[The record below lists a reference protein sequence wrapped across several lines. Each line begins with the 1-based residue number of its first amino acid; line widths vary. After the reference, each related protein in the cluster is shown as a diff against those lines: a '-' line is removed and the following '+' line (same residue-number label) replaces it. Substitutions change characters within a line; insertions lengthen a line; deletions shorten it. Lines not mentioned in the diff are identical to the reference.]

1 MPRMKLDKRDFDTKA
16 LDVGYEK
23 STFKRYTGDVPRSG
37 TILKARVNKMWWT
50 QSGDGTSQIFLMAFA
65 EGNTGDR
72 KQYNG
77 LPIKE
82 YLTFKPEASF
92 RYMPFLENFGITLD
106 DIRLRMFVE
115 DEPDNIG
122 DVITSLGDWVVGSDD
137 ALCRIVIFRD
147 RYQDEY
153 NAKVDREGWLPY
165 DEAGEVDDDEDDDE
179 DEPPA
184 RPTSRAR
191 GRSSQDGRQASSRR
205 RPEPEPEDEDE
216 TDDDEPDDDEDN
228 EDDYEV
234 DEADDDEEA
243 EEDAEEEEPPAR
255 PARRGATTRA
265 ASPRQPARSSARQ
278 SAREPARAGGGR
290 REASGSTRVGSRG
303 TAARGGSGRAN
314 EAAAR
319 DRRGRGS
326 SDDPP
331 F

>member
-1 MPRMKLDKRDFDTKA
+1 MKLDKRDFDTKA

-92 RYMPFLENFGITLD
+92 RYMPFLENFGLKLE
-106 DIRLRMFVE
+106 DIRLKMMVE
-115 DEPDNIG
+115 EEPDNIG
-122 DVITSLGDWVVGSDD
+122 DIITSIADWVVGSDD

-165 DEAGEVDDDEDDDE
+165 DEADEADDNDEDDDE
-179 DEPPA
+179 DDEPPA
-184 RPTSRAR
+184 RPTRVARSGNGARSTSRSAGTR
-191 GRSSQDGRQASSRR
+191 ASRR
-205 RPEPEPEDEDE
+205 QEPEPEDDDE
-216 TDDDEPDDDEDN
+216 DDDEPDDDEDN

-234 DEADDDEEA
+234 DEADDDEEDEA
-243 EEDAEEEEPPAR
+243 EEEPPAR

-265 ASPRQPARSSARQ
+265 ASSRQSARSSARQ
-278 SAREPARAGGGR
+278 PAREPARSGGSR

-303 TAARGGSGRAN
+303 TAARGSSGRAN

-319 DRRGRGS
+319 DRQGRGS
-326 SDDPP
+326 NEDPP